1 MKNIGILILFFFVLI
16 SCQKEDET
24 KLPKTYDLS
33 GLAQKG
39 PFLLGSDVTI
49 IELNNELNPTGKVF
63 FSTIEDNS
71 GYFSFPDVVFESKFI
86 QIKVE
91 GEYYN
96 EVIGCVNSMSE
107 IILYSIV
114 NISDNSIININIITH
129 LVQARAIQLF
139 KEGINFSDAY
149 NQAFNELLAI
159 FYVENTGFSKPEN
172 LDLTASDSNGGI
184 LLLISSIIQS
194 NICSGMIFSEFLTS
208 LTNDFKDNG
217 NIDNEIIHRTLA
229 TSGLVLNLQDIRNN
243 LISRYE
249 DIGRSIEPY
258 SGNQFLKDFNNRNS
272 FATIFDGVFPVTV
285 GGYKNLINKGD
296 TVYIDKNQLYT
307 IAINGKEESGISN
320 IQIAITST
328 SNNFSTSGVD
338 WYIEGNTKR
347 YLKDFDNSDLT
358 IPIEFTGSGSM
369 ELELFIVVKPSGM
382 IKYPKIEIIW
392 Y

>member
-1 MKNIGILILFFFVLI
+1 MKILRIAVLLFFVLI

-24 KLPKTYDLS
+24 NLSKTYDLS
-33 GLAQKG
+33 GFAQKG
-39 PFLLGSDVTI
+39 PFLIGSEVTI

-71 GYFSFPDVVFESKFI
+71 GYFSFPDVVFESDFV

-96 EVIGCVNSMSE
+96 EVVGCVNSMSE

-114 NISDNSIININIITH
+114 DISDNSIINVNIITH
-129 LVQARAIQLF
+129 LVQARANHLF

-149 NQAFNELLAI
+149 NQAFNELLAV
-159 FYVENTGFSKPEN
+159 FYVENIGFNKPEK
-172 LDLTASDSNGGI
+172 LDLTTSDSSGGI

-194 NICSGMIFSEFLTS
+194 NISSGMIFSEFLTS

-217 NIDNEIIHRTLA
+217 NIDNEVIQKTLA
-229 TSGLVLNLQDIRNN
+229 TSGLVLNLQDVRNN
-243 LISRYE
+243 LISRYA

-272 FATIFDGVFPVTV
+272 FTTIFDGVFPVTV
-285 GGYKNLINKGD
+285 GEYKNLINKGD

-382 IKYPKIEIIW
+382 IKYPKIEVIW
-392 Y
+392 N